1 MNTERIE
8 DYREALLS
16 ITALAQDGI
25 EPHEAIAVGIQ
36 FFAKMAFDMAPNEE
50 TANEVISL
58 GISFALEDSRGEK

>member
-1 MNTERIE
+1 MNKERIE

-25 EPHEAIAVGIQ
+25 EPQEAIAVGIQ

-58 GISFALEDSRGEK
+58 GISFALEDSRSEK

>member
-36 FFAKMAFDMAPNEE
+36 FFAKMAFDMAPDEE
-50 TANEVISL
+50 TANATIAL
-58 GISFALEDSRGEK
+58 GINFALEDSRGEK